1 MVSWG
6 GRERNAGLSLNIAIS
21 IKKFPLTNFGYK
33 VDFEKTPVIF
43 QK

>member
-21 IKKFPLTNFGYK
+21 YIGINFSKNMERNPLLFVYIK
-33 VDFEKTPVIF
+33 
-43 QK
+43 